1 MILSRRLIGVLII
14 ISLLIG
20 GCLWKKK
27 GWGGKGETAAE
38 LYKRGLSSYK
48 RKQYSRAI
56 EIFNEL
62 KASFPGEDPYY
73 TWAELKVA
81 DSYFHKEEYEEAIN
95 QYEEFKKFH
104 PFHEDIPYVTFQIG
118 LCYFNQMKSV
128 DRDQTATRKALSNFE
143 FVIANYSP
151 SVFSEK
157 AREKVRICKEK
168 LAEKELYIAKYY
180 YKRKKYEG
188 AKSRL
193 QTMVEVYPEVEILDE
208 ALAYLGRSYRKLGEI
223 DAARKVFTELVRNF
237 PDSKYSGE
245 ARRNLNEL
253 MEE

>member
-1 MILSRRLIGVLII
+1 
-14 ISLLIG
+14 
-20 GCLWKKK
+20 
-27 GWGGKGETAAE
+27 
-38 LYKRGLSSYK
+38 
-48 RKQYSRAI
+48 
-56 EIFNEL
+56 
-62 KASFPGEDPYY
+62 
-73 TWAELKVA
+73 
-81 DSYFHKEEYEEAIN
+81 
-95 QYEEFKKFH
+95 
-104 PFHEDIPYVTFQIG
+104 
-118 LCYFNQMKSV
+118 MKSA

-180 YKRKKYEG
+180 YKRKRYEG

-193 QTMVEVYPEVEILDE
+193 QTMVELYPEVEILDE

-223 DAARKVFTELVRNF
+223 DAARKVFTELARNF